1 MSGNP
6 VPYDIQN
13 GDLHQEYIAL
23 VHIKHPEYINWAVR
37 ISRATKRI
45 THVSA
50 GPILRNQEFRN
61 EVKPTCHSRTKPHM
75 PQKLNPPKT

>member
-37 ISRATKRI
+37 HQQSHQANHPRL
-45 THVSA
+45 
-50 GPILRNQEFRN
+50 GWPNPE
-61 EVKPTCHSRTKPHM
+61 KPGVPQRGKADLSFPH
-75 PQKLNPPKT
+75 